1 MIEIFATAEEA
12 IADVPDGSNIMCGGF
27 GLCGV
32 PENLVRALGAK
43 GTRNLTVISNNAGVD
58 TFGLG
63 GLLANGQVK
72 KILGSYFR
80 SSEIC
85 ARLQASG
92 ALEVELLPQ
101 GTMVERIRAA
111 GAGVFGVYLST
122 GVGTCVAEGKEVRL
136 FGATECV
143 LEYPLAADYAFIRAY
158 QGDRLGNLVYR
169 KTARNFNPVMA
180 TAATVT
186 VAEVEELVEP
196 GAIDPDH
203 IITPGIYV
211 QRIIQLNRLDKR
223 IEQRT
228 VRPRPSDCRE

>member
-12 IADVPDGSNIMCGGF
+12 IADVPDGSTIMCGGF

-111 GAGVFGVYLST
+111 GAGVFGVYLPT

-158 QGDRLGNLVYR
+158 KGDRLGNLVYR

-180 TAATVT
+180 KAARITI
-186 VAEVEELVEP
+186 AEVEEIVEV
-196 GAIDPDH
+196 GELDPEV
-203 IITPGIYV
+203 IVTPGIFVKRLVKGARYER
-211 QRIIQLNRLDKR
+211 RIG
-223 IEQRT
+223 
-228 VRPRPSDCRE
+228 

>member
-12 IADVPDGSNIMCGGF
+12 IADVPDGSTIMCGGF

-111 GAGVFGVYLST
+111 GAGVFGVYLPT

-180 TAATVT
+180 KAARITI
-186 VAEVEELVEP
+186 AEVEEIVEV
-196 GAIDPDH
+196 GELDPEV
-203 IITPGIYV
+203 IVTPGIFV
-211 QRIIQLNRLDKR
+211 KRLVKGARYERR
-223 IEQRT
+223 IE
-228 VRPRPSDCRE
+228 

>member
-1 MIEIFATAEEA
+1 MIEIFPTAEA
-12 IADVPDGSNIMCGGF
+12 AVADVPDGSTIMCGGF

-32 PENLVRALGAK
+32 PENLLRALGAR

-111 GAGVFGVYLST
+111 GAGVFGVYLPT

-180 TAATVT
+180 RAARITI
-186 VAEVEELVEP
+186 AEVEEIVEV
-196 GAIDPDH
+196 GELDPEV
-203 IITPGIYV
+203 IVTPGIFV
-211 QRIIQLNRLDKR
+211 KRLVKGARYERR
-223 IEQRT
+223 IE
-228 VRPRPSDCRE
+228 

>member
-12 IADVPDGSNIMCGGF
+12 IADVPDGSTIMCGGF

-111 GAGVFGVYLST
+111 GAGVFGVYLPT

-143 LEYPLAADYAFIRAY
+143 LESPLAADYAFIRAY

-180 TAATVT
+180 KAARITI
-186 VAEVEELVEP
+186 AEVEEIVEV
-196 GAIDPDH
+196 GELDPEV
-203 IITPGIYV
+203 IVTPGIFV
-211 QRIIQLNRLDKR
+211 KRLVKGARYERR
-223 IEQRT
+223 IE
-228 VRPRPSDCRE
+228 

>member
-12 IADVPDGSNIMCGGF
+12 IADVPDGSTIMCGGF

-85 ARLQASG
+85 ARLQASE

-111 GAGVFGVYLST
+111 GAGVFGVYLPT

-180 TAATVT
+180 KAARITI
-186 VAEVEELVEP
+186 AEVEEIVEV
-196 GAIDPDH
+196 GELDPEV
-203 IITPGIYV
+203 IVTPGIFVKRLVKGAHYER
-211 QRIIQLNRLDKR
+211 RIG
-223 IEQRT
+223 
-228 VRPRPSDCRE
+228 

>member
-1 MIEIFATAEEA
+1 MIEIFPTAEA
-12 IADVPDGSNIMCGGF
+12 AVADVPDGSTIMCGGF

-32 PENLVRALGAK
+32 PENLLRALGAR

-111 GAGVFGVYLST
+111 GAGVYGVYIPT

-136 FGATECV
+136 FGVTECV

-180 TAATVT
+180 RAARITI
-186 VAEVEELVEP
+186 AEVEEIVEVGELDP
-196 GAIDPDH
+196 EAIV
-203 IITPGIYV
+203 TPGIFV
-211 QRIIQLNRLDKR
+211 KRLVKGARYERR
-223 IEQRT
+223 IE
-228 VRPRPSDCRE
+228 

>member
-12 IADVPDGSNIMCGGF
+12 IADVPDGSTIMCGGF

-111 GAGVFGVYLST
+111 GAGVFGVYLPT

-180 TAATVT
+180 KAARITI
-186 VAEVEELVEP
+186 AEVEEIVEV
-196 GAIDPDH
+196 GELDPEV
-203 IITPGIYV
+203 IVTPGIFVKRLVKGAHYER
-211 QRIIQLNRLDKR
+211 RIG
-223 IEQRT
+223 
-228 VRPRPSDCRE
+228 

>member
-12 IADVPDGSNIMCGGF
+12 IADVPDGSTIMCGGF

-111 GAGVFGVYLST
+111 GAGVFGVYLPT

-143 LEYPLAADYAFIRAY
+143 LESPLAADYAFIRAY

-180 TAATVT
+180 KAARITI
-186 VAEVEELVEP
+186 AEVEEIVEV
-196 GAIDPDH
+196 GELDPEV
-203 IITPGIYV
+203 IVTPGIFVKRLVKGARYER
-211 QRIIQLNRLDKR
+211 RIG
-223 IEQRT
+223 
-228 VRPRPSDCRE
+228 

>member
-12 IADVPDGSNIMCGGF
+12 IADVPDGSTIMCGGF

-32 PENLVRALGAK
+32 PENLIRALGAK

-111 GAGVFGVYLST
+111 GAGVFGVYLPT

-143 LEYPLAADYAFIRAY
+143 LEYPLAADYAIIRAY

-180 TAATVT
+180 RAARITI
-186 VAEVEELVEP
+186 AEVEEIVEV
-196 GAIDPDH
+196 GELDPEV
-203 IITPGIYV
+203 IVTPGIFV
-211 QRIIQLNRLDKR
+211 KRLVKGARYERR
-223 IEQRT
+223 IE
-228 VRPRPSDCRE
+228 

>member
-1 MIEIFATAEEA
+1 MIEIFPTAEA
-12 IADVPDGSNIMCGGF
+12 AVADVPDGSTIMCGGF

-32 PENLVRALGAK
+32 PENLIRALGAR

-111 GAGVFGVYLST
+111 GAGVFGVYLPT

-180 TAATVT
+180 RAARITI
-186 VAEVEELVEP
+186 AEVEEIVEV
-196 GAIDPDH
+196 GELDPEV
-203 IITPGIYV
+203 IVTPGIFV
-211 QRIIQLNRLDKR
+211 KRLVKGARYERR
-223 IEQRT
+223 IE
-228 VRPRPSDCRE
+228 

>member
-12 IADVPDGSNIMCGGF
+12 IADVPDGSTIMCGGF

-32 PENLVRALGAK
+32 PENLIRALGAK

-111 GAGVFGVYLST
+111 GAGVFGVYLPT

-180 TAATVT
+180 KAARITI
-186 VAEVEELVEP
+186 AEVEEIVEV
-196 GAIDPDH
+196 GELDPEV
-203 IITPGIYV
+203 IVTPGIFVKRLVKGAHYER
-211 QRIIQLNRLDKR
+211 RIG
-223 IEQRT
+223 
-228 VRPRPSDCRE
+228 

>member
-12 IADVPDGSNIMCGGF
+12 IADIPDGSTIMCGGF

-111 GAGVFGVYLST
+111 GAGVFGVYLPT

-143 LEYPLAADYAFIRAY
+143 LESPLAADYAFIRAY

-180 TAATVT
+180 KAARITI
-186 VAEVEELVEP
+186 AEVEEIVEV
-196 GAIDPDH
+196 GELDPEV
-203 IITPGIYV
+203 IVTPGIFV
-211 QRIIQLNRLDKR
+211 KRLVKGARYERR
-223 IEQRT
+223 IE
-228 VRPRPSDCRE
+228 

>member
-1 MIEIFATAEEA
+1 MIEIFPTAEA
-12 IADVPDGSNIMCGGF
+12 AVADVPDGSTIMCGGF

-32 PENLVRALGAK
+32 PENLIRALGAR

-85 ARLQASG
+85 ARLHASG

-111 GAGVFGVYLST
+111 GAGVYAVYIPT

-180 TAATVT
+180 RAARITI
-186 VAEVEELVEP
+186 AEVEEVVEV
-196 GAIDPDH
+196 GELDPEV
-203 IITPGIYV
+203 IVTPGIFV
-211 QRIIQLNRLDKR
+211 KRLVKGARYERR
-223 IEQRT
+223 IE
-228 VRPRPSDCRE
+228 

>member
-1 MIEIFATAEEA
+1 MIEIFPTAEA
-12 IADVPDGSNIMCGGF
+12 AVADVPDGSTIMCGGF

-32 PENLVRALGAK
+32 PENLIRALGAR

-101 GTMVERIRAA
+101 GTMVERIRAT
-111 GAGVFGVYLST
+111 GAGVYGVYIPT

-136 FGATECV
+136 FGATKCV

-158 QGDRLGNLVYR
+158 KGDRLGNLVYR

-180 TAATVT
+180 RAARITI
-186 VAEVEELVEP
+186 AEVEEIVEV
-196 GAIDPDH
+196 GELDPEV
-203 IITPGIYV
+203 IVTPGIFV
-211 QRIIQLNRLDKR
+211 KRLVKGARYERR
-223 IEQRT
+223 IE
-228 VRPRPSDCRE
+228 

>member
-1 MIEIFATAEEA
+1 MIEIFPTAEA
-12 IADVPDGSNIMCGGF
+12 AVADVPDGSTIMCGGF

-32 PENLVRALGAK
+32 PENLIRALGAR

-101 GTMVERIRAA
+101 GSMVERIRAA
-111 GAGVFGVYLST
+111 GAGVYGIYLPT

-143 LEYPLAADYAFIRAY
+143 LEYPLAADYAFIRAH

-180 TAATVT
+180 RAARITI
-186 VAEVEELVEP
+186 AEVEEIVEV
-196 GAIDPDH
+196 GELDPEV
-203 IITPGIYV
+203 IVTPGIFV
-211 QRIIQLNRLDKR
+211 KRLVKGARYERR
-223 IEQRT
+223 IE
-228 VRPRPSDCRE
+228 